1 MFSLSSANSDL
12 DAMLINKLLNMA
24 HYLLSVKDNLC
35 FSITRAITMSR
46 LSPVH
51 RMFAV
56 AVTVIG
62 VVPSVHA
69 APIVTSFTGG
79 SADGST
85 AWSAPGFDTEIGF
98 VAEGRIGALGGPRTF
113 ELKVAPD
120 TSQSY
125 PTSEEDYRWING
137 QSVDFTLD
145 FDGTQATWTVG
156 GTSVVYNGFSLG
168 SENFDSLVLRSA
180 TPVADTGVVM
190 EDLTLNGSPLGG
202 FSNLWNNDAQGSGR
216 QVNWLAIQNAGD
228 LGAGFNLTGNVALS
242 WSGEPP
248 KNSHL
253 AFQIKGASGPTLNG
267 VPEPTTL
274 ALLGLGMLSLGFAG
288 VRRRKETD

>member
-1 MFSLSSANSDL
+1 MTMF
-12 DAMLINKLLNMA
+12 
-24 HYLLSVKDNLC
+24 
-35 FSITRAITMSR
+35 
-46 LSPVH
+46 SPVH
-51 RMFAV
+51 RVFAV
-56 AVTVIG
+56 AITVMG

-69 APIVTSFTGG
+69 APIVTSFMGG

-85 AWSAPGFDTEIGF
+85 DWSVPGFDTEIGF
-98 VAEGRIGALGGPRTF
+98 VAEGRIGGSNTF

-120 TSQSY
+120 TSPSY
-125 PTSEEDYRWING
+125 PDSEEDYSWTNG

-145 FDGTQATWTVG
+145 FDGTKATWTVG
-156 GTSVVYNGFSLG
+156 GTPVVYDGFSLG

-180 TPVADTGVVM
+180 TPGADTGVVM
-190 EDLTLNGSPLGG
+190 DDLTLNDNPLGD
-202 FSNLWNNDAQGSGR
+202 FSNIWNDDAQGSGR

-242 WSGEPP
+242 WAGDPP

-253 AFQIKGASGPTLNG
+253 AFQIKGASGPTLHR

-274 ALLGLGMLSLGFAG
+274 ALLGMGMLSLGFAG
-288 VRRRKETD
+288 VRRRRSQETDR

>member
-1 MFSLSSANSDL
+1 MFSP
-12 DAMLINKLLNMA
+12 I
-24 HYLLSVKDNLC
+24 YR
-35 FSITRAITMSR
+35 I
-46 LSPVH
+46 
-51 RMFAV
+51 FAV
-56 AVTVIG
+56 AVSTLG
-62 VVPSVHA
+62 VLPSVHA

-85 AWSAPGFDTEIGF
+85 AWSVPGFDTEIGF
-98 VAEGRIGALGGPRTF
+98 VAEGRIGALGGSRTF

-120 TSQSY
+120 TTHPY
-125 PTSEEDYRWING
+125 PGEGDFSWING
-137 QSVDFTLD
+137 ESVDFALE
-145 FDGTQATWTVG
+145 FNGTQATWTVG
-156 GTSVVYNGFSLG
+156 GTTVAHNGFS
-168 SENFDSLVLRSA
+168 SDFENFNSLVLRSA
-180 TPVADTGVVM
+180 TPSADTGVVI
-190 EDLTLNGSPLGG
+190 ENLALNGNDLGR
-202 FSNLWNNDAQGSGR
+202 FSNLWNSDAQGSGR
-216 QVNWLAIQNAGD
+216 QVNWFAIQNAGQ

-242 WSGEPP
+242 WSGEAP